1 MEKLLI
7 FVEIKDGRVRKASLE
22 LLSVGRSLSDTAKF
36 SVEAV
41 VMGHLEDEAKQKIL
55 SYVDKLVHINDPILN
70 AYTAEGYSA
79 ALSAY
84 AQQTMPKVVVA
95 GATRIG
101 RDFMPRVAVLLQ
113 SGMASDVTAV
123 EWDSDPLT
131 FVRPIFGGKVLTEIS
146 FSVFPAVVTTRPN
159 TFNIVPP
166 PERSGEYVEQTLGLS
181 PDQIKVKPLRVEAKA
196 SGKVDLRESDIVIS
210 GGQGMKSAENFA
222 ILEDLAQAVGGA
234 VGATRSAV
242 DSKWR
247 EYDDQVGK
255 SGKTISPKLYIA
267 VGISGAIHH
276 IMGMGT
282 SKVVLAV
289 NKDANAPIFKY
300 ADYGVVGD
308 LFEFVPVLTEEMK
321 KRLGK

>member
-1 MEKLLI
+1 MEKLLV

-22 LLSVGRSLSDTAKF
+22 LLSVGRSLSDKGTF
-36 SVEAV
+36 STEAV
-41 VMGHLEDEAKQKIL
+41 VIGQLTDEAKQKIL
-55 SYVDKLVHINDPILN
+55 SYADKLVHVNDPALN
-70 AYTAEGYSA
+70 TYTAEGFSA

-84 AQQTMPKVVVA
+84 AKQSMPKVVAA
-95 GATRIG
+95 GATRVG
-101 RDFMPRVAVLLQ
+101 RDFMPRVAVLLG

-123 EWDSDPLT
+123 EWTSDPLI
-131 FVRPIFGGKVLTEIS
+131 FVRPIFGGKVLTKVS
-146 FSVFPAVVTTRPN
+146 FNAFPAVVTTRPN
-159 TFNIVPP
+159 TFDIAAPP
-166 PERSGEYVEQTLGLS
+166 ARSGEFAELTVGIS
-181 PDQIKVKPLRVEAKA
+181 SNQIRVTPIRIDATSLEKA
-196 SGKVDLRESDIVIS
+196 DLRESDIVIS
-210 GGQGMKSAENFA
+210 GGQGMKSAENFT
-222 ILEDLAQAVGGA
+222 ILEELAAIVGGA

-247 EYDDQVGK
+247 DYDDQVGK

-308 LFEFVPVLTEEMK
+308 LFEFVPALTQELK